1 MLMLKKEEDVLLLIV
16 GHVQR
21 KKRVRQGDR
30 EKVIVTNLSQ
40 LGSLVEVVKKK
51 VKYMDSKVFFYYV
64 KEV

>member
-1 MLMLKKEEDVLLLIV
+1 MCKERK
-16 GHVQR
+16 GQR
-21 KKRVRQGDR
+21 ERKREKVKG